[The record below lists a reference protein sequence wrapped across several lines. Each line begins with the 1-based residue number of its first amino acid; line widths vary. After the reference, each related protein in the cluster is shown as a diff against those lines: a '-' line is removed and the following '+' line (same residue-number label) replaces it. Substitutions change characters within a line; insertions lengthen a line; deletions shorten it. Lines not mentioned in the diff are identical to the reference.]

1 MFASRK
7 GMATVEEDT
16 LASLL
21 EDFYCSLKKKD
32 GTEYKRARYL
42 AAPGAVQRELT
53 QPLIECSLPGIW
65 WGKQAPRSN
74 SEGQEAGG

>member
-1 MFASRK
+1 
-7 GMATVEEDT
+7 MATVEEDT

-42 AAPGAVQRELT
+42 AARGAVQRELT
-53 QPLIECSLPGIW
+53 QPLIECSLPGI
-65 WGKQAPRSN
+65 
-74 SEGQEAGG
+74 